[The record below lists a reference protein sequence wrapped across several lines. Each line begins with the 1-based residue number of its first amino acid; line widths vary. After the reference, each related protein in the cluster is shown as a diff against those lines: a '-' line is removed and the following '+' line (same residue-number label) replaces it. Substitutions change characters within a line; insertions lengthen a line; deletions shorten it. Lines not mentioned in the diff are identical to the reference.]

1 MIAHELVFLL
11 SYMLMSLCRWM
22 GGGWRL
28 ALIFFIVLLVVQL
41 ARFDFFFNQSASGV
55 IPQQATQ
62 LRPTI
67 VVANNNDFR
76 TRCYCF
82 RDRHLTI

>member
-41 ARFDFFFNQSASGV
+41 ARFDFF
-55 IPQQATQ
+55 
-62 LRPTI
+62 
-67 VVANNNDFR
+67 
-76 TRCYCF
+76 
-82 RDRHLTI
+82 LTSQPAV